1 MVLPLSLYT
10 LNLLRRFDLMK
21 TKRSFIQNTKADY
34 YLYELYDTKLGQVVD
49 DAVSESKVPSNV
61 KLV

>member
-1 MVLPLSLYT
+1 
-10 LNLLRRFDLMK
+10 MK